1 MLERD
6 AKDPGAVLDVL
17 GFRVRMK
24 SCRPCPEQQ
33 LEINQRGEGGVR
45 NGEDIGGV

>member
-1 MLERD
+1 MVERD

-17 GFRVRMK
+17 GFGVRMK

-33 LEINQRGEGGVR
+33 LEINQRREGSVR
-45 NGEDIGGV
+45 DREDI